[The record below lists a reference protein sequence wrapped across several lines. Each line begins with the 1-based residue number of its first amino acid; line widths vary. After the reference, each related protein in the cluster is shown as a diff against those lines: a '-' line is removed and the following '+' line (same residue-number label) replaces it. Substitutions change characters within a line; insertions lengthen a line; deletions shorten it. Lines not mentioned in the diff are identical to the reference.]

1 MIQNKYYILSLPE
14 PAINNIFKD
23 CVGSI
28 ETQRKSVNGNK
39 YVVKTPENTSIKPQS
54 LNNFQ
59 AYTHEE
65 ILIELAKP
73 EWQNKNIL

>member
-14 PAINNIFKD
+14 PALNNILKD

-28 ETQRKSVNGNK
+28 ETQRKSLDGKKCVM
-39 YVVKTPENTSIKPQS
+39 KTSENVSMKPKS

-73 EWQNKNIL
+73 EWQNKNT